1 MLTQGSMVAAARQT
15 HLVLFMFI
23 RRKGSRDE
31 GGEQLNKPQTP
42 GQKTP
47 QDVVNG
53 VQEARKPTPSTT
65 SAVRTTAMIGMTVK
79 IKGDISSDENLII
92 EGQVDGTITLN
103 SHELTVGQS
112 GRVNA
117 NVSAKIIKIDG
128 QVNGDIVGKEKIII
142 SKTGNVRGNII
153 APVVILEEG
162 GKFKG
167 TIDMG
172 ATSAATSN
180 TAGELP
186 IADFANAARAQ
197 RAGVESKPGEQPAS
211 IKHG

>member
-1 MLTQGSMVAAARQT
+1 MPSARQT

-31 GGEQLNKPQTP
+31 GGEQHNNPQTS

-47 QDVVNG
+47 QDVDHSA
-53 VQEARKPTPSTT
+53 QEARKPLPSST

-79 IKGDISSDENLII
+79 IKGDISSDENLVI

-117 NVSAKIIKIDG
+117 NVSAKLIKIDG
-128 QVNGDIVGKEKIII
+128 QVNGDIVGKEKVTI
-142 SKTGNVRGNII
+142 SKTGNVRGNIV

-172 ATSAATSN
+172 ATSS
-180 TAGELP
+180 AGGEVP
-186 IADFANAARAQ
+186 VTDFANAARAQ
-197 RAGVESKPGEQPAS
+197 RSAGDSKPDTPRVEQPTS

>member
-1 MLTQGSMVAAARQT
+1 
-15 HLVLFMFI
+15 MFI

-31 GGEQLNKPQTP
+31 GGELHNNPQTS

-47 QDVVNG
+47 QDVVHSA
-53 VQEARKPTPSTT
+53 QEARKPTPSTT

-79 IKGDISSDENLII
+79 IKGDISSDENLVI

-142 SKTGNVRGNII
+142 SKTGNVRGNIV

-172 ATSAATSN
+172 ATTNTATSS
-180 TAGELP
+180 AGGELP

-197 RAGVESKPGEQPAS
+197 RTGGESKPEAARGEQPAS

>member
-1 MLTQGSMVAAARQT
+1 
-15 HLVLFMFI
+15 
-23 RRKGSRDE
+23 
-31 GGEQLNKPQTP
+31 
-42 GQKTP
+42 
-47 QDVVNG
+47 
-53 VQEARKPTPSTT
+53 
-65 SAVRTTAMIGMTVK
+65 MIGMTVK
-79 IKGDISSDENLII
+79 IKGDISSDENLVI

-172 ATSAATSN
+172 GASSAG
-180 TAGELP
+180 GELP

-197 RAGVESKPGEQPAS
+197 RAAGESKPEAPRAEHTS